1 MIELWWL
8 DLIGWVGF
16 VGLGIFYWLLGSG
29 KVLVA
34 YIFGII
40 GAIAWLI
47 VGIATEMGFA
57 AQLPSL
63 IIMEAMVILMN
74 IRGIYKWKKEY
85 NNKEADKA

>member
-63 IIMEAMVILMN
+63 IIMEAMQKLLN
-74 IRGIYKWKKEY
+74 E
-85 NNKEADKA
+85 